1 MVKMVKM
8 FKTITFLL
16 LINLKFVYNFSLSNK
31 NYNSPEI
38 INQLSRENYKLVYYF
53 SKNYI
58 KKHKLNKEQ
67 CNDLI
72 QEGFIGLMFAARK
85 YDENNYANAKF
96 TTYSG
101 LWIKGYMTKYI
112 KQMYTNNH
120 MLLNEEITKTYDQD
134 NIIISIFDLDI
145 LDSLERDIITKR
157 YIRRPRVITSILASE
172 YNKTF
177 CDIIKINNKAL
188 KKLREQYIIEN
199 NITYLQVNHPV

>member
-120 MLLNEEITKTYDQD
+120 MLLNEEIVKTYDQD

-145 LDSLERDIITKR
+145 LDSLERDIITKK
-157 YIRRPRVITSILASE
+157 YIRRPRVITSILASQ
-172 YNKTF
+172 YNKTSW
-177 CDIIKINNKAL
+177 DIAKINNKAL
-188 KKLREQYIIEN
+188 TKLRRQYIIEN
-199 NITYLQVNHPV
+199 NITYL

>member
-101 LWIKGYMTKYI
+101 MWIKGYMTKYI

-120 MLLNEEITKTYDQD
+120 MLLNEEIVKTYDQD

-157 YIRRPRVITSILASE
+157 YICRPRVITSILASE

>member
-1 MVKMVKM
+1 MIKMIKMIKMVK
-8 FKTITFLL
+8 TITLLL
-16 LINLKFVYNFSLSNK
+16 LINLKVVYNFSLSNK
-31 NYNSPEI
+31 NYNSPELM
-38 INQLSRENYKLVYYF
+38 NKLARENYGLVYYF

-85 YDENNYANAKF
+85 YDENNCANSKF

-112 KQMYTNNH
+112 KQMYANNH
-120 MLLNEEITKTYDQD
+120 MLLNEEIVKTYDQD

-145 LDSLERDIITKR
+145 LDSLERDIITKK
-157 YIRRPRVITSILASE
+157 YIRRPRVITSILASQ
-172 YNKTF
+172 YNKTSW
-177 CDIIKINNKAL
+177 DIAKINNKAL
-188 KKLREQYIIEN
+188 TKLRRQYIIEN
-199 NITYLQVNHPV
+199 NITYL

>member
-1 MVKMVKM
+1 MVKIV
-8 FKTITFLL
+8 KTITLL
-16 LINLKFVYNFSLSNK
+16 LLLNLKVVYNFSLSNK
-31 NYNSPEI
+31 NYNSPEL
-38 INQLSRENYKLVYYF
+38 INKLARENYGLVYYF
-53 SKNYI
+53 SKKYI

-101 LWIKGYMTKYI
+101 MWIKGYMTKYI

-120 MLLNEEITKTYDQD
+120 MLLNEEIVKTYDQD

-157 YIRRPRVITSILASE
+157 YICRPRVITSILASE

>member
-120 MLLNEEITKTYDQD
+120 MLLNEEIVKTYDQD

-157 YIRRPRVITSILASE
+157 YICRPRVITSILASE

>member
-1 MVKMVKM
+1 MIKN
-8 FKTITFLL
+8 IIILL
-16 LINLKFVYNFSLSNK
+16 LINLKLVYNFSLSNK

-38 INQLSRENYKLVYYF
+38 INKLSRENYKLVYYF

-72 QEGFIGLMFAARK
+72 QEGFIGLLFAARK

-96 TTYSG
+96 STYSG

-120 MLLNEEITKTYDQD
+120 MPLNEEITKTYDQD
-134 NIIISIFDLDI
+134 NIIISTIDLDI
-145 LDSLERDIITKR
+145 LDSLERDIITKK
-157 YIRRPRVITSILASE
+157 YIRKPRVITSILASE
-172 YNKTF
+172 YNKTSW
-177 CDIIKINNKAL
+177 DIAKINNKAL
-188 KKLREQYIIEN
+188 KKLKEQYIIEN
-199 NITYLQVNHPV
+199 NVTYL

>member
-1 MVKMVKM
+1 MVKIV
-8 FKTITFLL
+8 KTITLL
-16 LINLKFVYNFSLSNK
+16 LLLNLKVVYNFSLSNK
-31 NYNSPEI
+31 NYNSPEL
-38 INQLSRENYKLVYYF
+38 INKLASENYGLVYYF

-120 MLLNEEITKTYDQD
+120 MLLNEEIVKTYDQD

-145 LDSLERDIITKR
+145 LDSLERDIITKK
-157 YIRRPRVITSILASE
+157 YIRRPRVITSILASQ
-172 YNKTF
+172 YNKTSW
-177 CDIIKINNKAL
+177 DIAKINSKAL
-188 KKLREQYIIEN
+188 TKLRRQYIIEN
-199 NITYLQVNHPV
+199 NITYL

>member
-1 MVKMVKM
+1 MI
-8 FKTITFLL
+8 KTIIILL
-16 LINLKFVYNFSLSNK
+16 LINLKLVYNFSLSNK

-38 INQLSRENYKLVYYF
+38 INKLSRENYKLVYYF

-96 TTYSG
+96 STYSG

-120 MLLNEEITKTYDQD
+120 MHLNEEITKTYDQD
-134 NIIISIFDLDI
+134 NIIISAIDLDI
-145 LDSLERDIITKR
+145 LDSLERDIITKK
-157 YIRRPRVITSILASE
+157 YIRKPRVITSILASE
-172 YNKTF
+172 YNKTSW
-177 CDIIKINNKAL
+177 DIAKINNKAL
-188 KKLREQYIIEN
+188 KKLKEQYIIEN
-199 NITYLQVNHPV
+199 NVTYL